1 MALNLRT
8 SLQLLA
14 YLDVLITEKQVT
26 RAAEKM
32 GIGQPA
38 MSGALT
44 RLRELFN
51 DPILV
56 KTSLGME
63 PTARAVELN
72 KRVNEALR
80 LIEEAVSP
88 EGSFD
93 PAAASMT
100 FKVMASEGVAQL
112 FLPAI
117 MKTVR
122 EQAPEVRFGVAAG
135 DIRHMH
141 DVLRDGEYDLVL
153 GYVRHPPLNL
163 YRLLV
168 YPQRLVCIAA
178 SDNPKIGSK
187 FLLDDFVALPHV
199 VWGMSPVPFPTIEVL
214 VDEILAQRDLS
225 RNVVLRVPNV
235 SMSATVVAATDM
247 IAVVPER
254 VAMEAAESD
263 GLRILPLPFPVD
275 SIDISMYWHERC
287 HRDPAHIWLRNV
299 IRRAGE
305 ALRSQTNTSSM
316 R

>member
-14 YLDVLITEKQVT
+14 YLDVLISEKQVT

-56 KTSLGME
+56 KTSMGME
-63 PTARAVELN
+63 PTARALELN
-72 KRVNEALR
+72 RQVNEALR
-80 LIEEAVSP
+80 LIEGAVST
-88 EGSFD
+88 EDSFD
-93 PAAASMT
+93 PAAASVT
-100 FKVMASEGVAQL
+100 YKIMASEGVAQL

-135 DIRHMH
+135 DIRYMH

-153 GYVRHPPLNL
+153 GYVRHPPQNL
-163 YRLLV
+163 YQLLV

-178 SDNPKIGSK
+178 SDNLKIGSK
-187 FLLDDFVALPHV
+187 FALEDFVSLPHV
-199 VWGMSPVPFPTIEVL
+199 VWGMDPVPFPTIEVL
-214 VDEILAQRDLS
+214 IDEILSQRGLS

-235 SMSATVVAATDM
+235 SMSVSVVAATDM

-254 VAMEAAESD
+254 VAMQAAENE

-299 IRRAGE
+299 IRGAGE
-305 ALRSQTNTSSM
+305 SLRGQANTSSV